1 MTSRL
6 SLMMYCALLSS
17 LASLPALLDKLLLSL
32 DRKNGD
38 FETLDAGGGREKEK
52 TIKVKLDKISSS
64 ELVIV

>member
-6 SLMMYCALLSS
+6 SWMMYCALLSS
-17 LASLPALLDKLLLSL
+17 LAFLPALLDKFLLSL

-38 FETLDAGGGREKEK
+38 FGTLNAGGREKER
-52 TIKVKLDKISSS
+52 TIKVKLDKISS